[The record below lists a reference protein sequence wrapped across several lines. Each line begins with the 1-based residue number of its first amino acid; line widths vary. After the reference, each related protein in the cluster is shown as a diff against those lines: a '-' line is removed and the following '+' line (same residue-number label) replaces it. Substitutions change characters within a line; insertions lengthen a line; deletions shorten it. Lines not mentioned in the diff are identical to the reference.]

1 MKKAKKHL
9 QQLPS
14 QQLLQEIQEF
24 VVARPN
30 HKGEIKKWTHYSLF
44 LLC

>member
-1 MKKAKKHL
+1 MIIKKTKKKQL

-24 VVARPN
+24 VPTRPN
-30 HKGEIKKWTHYSLF
+30 HQSETKK
-44 LLC
+44 